1 MYSIYIQMFT
11 ITKLL
16 LFKKKLLSNFHY
28 VSISLLSDTYH
39 TILIQISFQ
48 FLFAS

>member
-1 MYSIYIQMFT
+1 MYSIYIQMYQIASF
-11 ITKLL
+11 L
-16 LFKKKLLSNFHY
+16 KKKLLSNFYY
-28 VSISLLSDTYH
+28 VTTSLLSDTYH